1 MKASALKEMIKL
13 IPTTRVVVQTG
24 PNILPLAYNQGAE
37 LESVT
42 LSIQW
47 SYGSVKSRTG
57 KCVWMVKNIRKD
69 LGS

>member
-13 IPTTRVVVQTG
+13 IPTTIVVVQTG

-57 KCVWMVKNIRKD
+57 K
-69 LGS
+69 